1 MILKSSMLKYTLILG
16 FTALSINAFAQ
27 VDTTQTPA
35 SNTQQSTTIEEVE
48 VIRDYRPILAD
59 AVKIRRSPNLSD
71 TRTFQPEL
79 NYNIIDKR
87 LNLPSG
93 MGQLNI
99 QELQSNRPDMMT
111 NNYAKL
117 GIGNFN
123 TILGEVYVNTGTADI
138 YQGGFYAKHL
148 SQKGDLLS
156 QKFSEQNVG
165 LFGKRIMNSFTLK
178 GEIGYN
184 RYGTAFYGFIPETN
198 AEALTPEDQ
207 TFSDIHLSG
216 ELLKNY
222 DPNDDDISYSL
233 KADAYF
239 FSDAFNAKENSI
251 AISGYLNK
259 SIRAFNLGANVS
271 ADLTTVKGAD
281 YNTPNNIV
289 RLNPYIRFQG
299 ENYKLTLG
307 ANFVAESND
316 TSRTNLFPSA
326 DFELDIVPQ
335 FASIFGGV
343 KGDVTKT
350 SLRTL
355 AQDNPYLNEN
365 ININNMVDRLNIFAG
380 VKGNLG
386 ATFGYKAN
394 FFYRKI
400 EDMPLFVNNVTDPTR
415 FDVIYDQGTEETTS
429 ISGFEGEINVRVSQ
443 TVNIGGKVNI
453 SEYNLSTEEEA
464 WFMPTVRISS
474 DARINISEKVFLT
487 GELFFNGETSAR
499 YSDPLATDLS
509 EPSYIVRKMPAFV
522 NINASAEYRITD
534 QFGIF
539 VQANNLVNDTYE
551 KYLYYPR
558 LGFNVIGGLNYSF

>member
-1 MILKSSMLKYTLILG
+1 MILKISMLKYTFMIGLG
-16 FTALSINAFAQ
+16 VLSLNTFAQ
-27 VDTTQTPA
+27 VDTTKTPE

-71 TRTFQPEL
+71 TRTFQPSL
-79 NYNIIDKR
+79 NYNIMDKR

-99 QELQSNRPDMMT
+99 QEVQSTRPDIMT

-138 YQGGFYAKHL
+138 YQAGFYAKHL
-148 SQKGDLLS
+148 GQKGDLEG
-156 QKFSEQNVG
+156 QKFSEQKIGV
-165 LFGKRIMNSFTLK
+165 FGKRIMDAFTLK
-178 GEIGYN
+178 GEVGYN
-184 RYGTAFYGFIPETN
+184 RYGTAFYGYIPELY
-198 AEALTPEDQ
+198 AAALTPENQ
-207 TFSDIHLSG
+207 TFNDFYLSG

-222 DPNDDDISYSL
+222 DPNADDVSYSL
-233 KADAYF
+233 KADAYL
-239 FSDAFNAKENSI
+239 FSDAFNAKENSF
-251 AISGYLNK
+251 AISGYFNK
-259 SIRAFNLGANVS
+259 TIQAFNLGANVS
-271 ADLTTVKGAD
+271 ADLTTVKGTD
-281 YNTPNNIV
+281 YSTPNNIV

-335 FASIFGGV
+335 FATIFGGV
-343 KGDVTKT
+343 NGDVTKT

-400 EDMPLFVNNVTDPTR
+400 EDMPLFVNNIADPTR
-415 FDVIYDQGTEETTS
+415 FDVIYDPGTEDATT

-443 TVNIGGKVNI
+443 TVNIGGKLNI
-453 SEYNLSTEEEA
+453 SDYKLSTEDEP

-474 DARINISEKVFLT
+474 DARINISEKLFLT
-487 GELFFNGETSAR
+487 GEVFFNGETSAR
-499 YSDPLATDLS
+499 YLDPLIDFGG
-509 EPSYIVRKMPAFV
+509 EPPFSVRKIPAFV
-522 NINASAEYRITD
+522 NLNAGAEYRITN

-539 VQANNLVNDTYE
+539 VQANNLVNDAYE
-551 KYLYYPR
+551 KYLYYPH
-558 LGFNVIGGLNYSF
+558 LGFNIIGGLNYSF

>member
-1 MILKSSMLKYTLILG
+1 MILKSSMLKYTFIIG
-16 FTALSINAFAQ
+16 FSVLSINTFAQ
-27 VDTTQTPA
+27 VDTTKTPD
-35 SNTQQSTTIEEVE
+35 SNTQQATTIEEVE

-59 AVKIRRSPNLSD
+59 AVKIRRSPSLSD
-71 TRTFQPEL
+71 TRTFQPSL
-79 NYNIIDKR
+79 NYNIVDKR
-87 LNLPSG
+87 LNFPSG
-93 MGQLNI
+93 MGQLTI
-99 QELQSNRPDMMT
+99 QELQSGRPDIMT

-138 YQGGFYAKHL
+138 YQAGFYAKHL
-148 SQKGDLLS
+148 GQKGDLEG
-156 QKFSEQNVG
+156 QKFSEQNIGV
-165 LFGKRIMNSFTLK
+165 FGKRIMDAFTLK
-178 GEIGYN
+178 GEVGYN
-184 RYGTAFYGFIPETN
+184 RFGTAFYGYIPETY
-198 AEALTPEDQ
+198 AEAVTPENQ
-207 TFSDIHLSG
+207 TFSDFYLSG

-222 DPNDDDISYSL
+222 DPQDDDVSYSL
-233 KADAYF
+233 KADAYL
-239 FSDAFNAKENSI
+239 FSDAFNAKENSF

-259 SIRAFNLGANVS
+259 AIQAFNLGANVS
-271 ADLTTVKGAD
+271 ADLTTVKATD
-281 YNTPNNIV
+281 YSQQNNIV

-299 ENYKLTLG
+299 DNYKLTLG

-316 TSRTNLFPSA
+316 TSRTNLFPFA
-326 DFELDIVPQ
+326 DFELDVVPQ

-355 AQDNPYLNEN
+355 AQDNPFLNEN
-365 ININNMVDRLNIFAG
+365 ININNMVDRLHIFAG

-386 ATFGYKAN
+386 ATFGYKAK

-400 EDMPLFVNNVTDPTR
+400 EDMPLFVNNTSDPTR
-415 FDVIYDQGTEETTS
+415 FDVIYDQGIDEATS

-443 TVNIGGKVNI
+443 TVNIGGKINL
-453 SEYNLSTEEEA
+453 SEYKLSTEEEP
-464 WFMPTVRISS
+464 WFMPAVRISS

-487 GELFFNGETSAR
+487 GEVFFNGETSAR
-499 YSDPLATDLS
+499 YLDPLIDYVGEIPYS
-509 EPSYIVRKMPAFV
+509 VRKMPAFV
-522 NINASAEYRITD
+522 NINAGAEYRITN

-539 VQANNLVNDTYE
+539 VQANNLLNDTYQ